1 MHCKRRRAKPRT
13 QQMAS
18 LPEYRFSPPLHAF
31 SKVGLDFA
39 GPFYIKV
46 GRAKKRL
53 KAYILVFSCLQV
65 RAVHF
70 EVTESQDTNSV
81 VNAISRFVDLRG
93 MPTEILSDNWK
104 AFITDDKE
112 LQSWVRQLDFDLIT
126 KPTEAN
132 VKWHFTPPY
141 GPHHGGIYETM
152 VKSAKRA
159 LATLGGKSDL
169 TMDEFRTF
177 ISRCGALLN
186 GRPLTRVRTEDSTE
200 ILTPNH
206 FLYGNLGG
214 AVEPSDVDDLRKRWH
229 RVHSLVQQFW
239 SQLFKE
245 YIPLL
250 HKRNK
255 WFYKENN
262 LEVGELVLEIKPDMP
277 RGMWKLAVVEKVY
290 PSADNFVR
298 RVQIRTSEG
307 LYDRP
312 IVKLAPLEVRTQN

>member
-1 MHCKRRRAKPRT
+1 MPLS
-13 QQMAS
+13 QQMS
-18 LPEYRFSPPLHAF
+18 DLPAYRFSPPLSAF

-39 GPFYIKV
+39 GPFHIKV

-70 EVTESQDTNSV
+70 EVTESQDTAAV
-81 VNAISRFVDLRG
+81 VNAISRFVDVRG

-104 AFITDDKE
+104 SFITEDKE
-112 LQSWVRQLDFDLIT
+112 LQSWVRQLDFGLVT
-126 KPTEAN
+126 APTQAN

-141 GPHHGGIYETM
+141 GPHHGGTYETM

-159 LATLGGKSDL
+159 LKALCSNPDL

-177 ISRCGALLN
+177 VSRSGALIN
-186 GRPLTRVRTEDSTE
+186 GRPLTRVCTEGNTE

-206 FLYGNLGG
+206 FLFGNLGG
-214 AVEPSDVDDLRKRWH
+214 AVEPSNVDNPCRRWH

-239 SQLFKE
+239 TQLFKE

-250 HKRNK
+250 AKRNK
-255 WFYKENN
+255 WFYKQNN
-262 LEVGELVLEIKPDMP
+262 LQVGELVLEIKPNMP
-277 RGMWKLAVVEKVY
+277 RGMWKLAVVEEVY
-290 PSADNFVR
+290 PSSDSFVR
-298 RVQIRTSEG
+298 KCKIRTSEG
-307 LYDRP
+307 TYIRP
-312 IVKLAPLEVRTQN
+312 IVTLAPLEVRTIEN